1 MLDIKPYIRTC
12 RGETVKNN
20 INATADTIN
29 GVEAVYVS
37 AKADCPL
44 DMEFG
49 ADLI

>member
-20 INATADTIN
+20 INAAADTIN

-37 AKADCPL
+37 AKADCPQSCSAG
-44 DMEFG
+44 MTN
-49 ADLI
+49 